1 MGAAAHWLARPERR
15 QLDGILNSIREI
27 QKQLDT
33 LGPDVAGGSP
43 IRTLQDPSFRAL
55 MQTLRHQATSL
66 PPAVGRIVSQIAD
79 APEGAVISGATTV
92 IQTLYNQ
99 QVVPTCNSLIANR
112 YPFASSATDVQLA
125 DFGLVFGYDGLFD
138 KFFTEHLEKQVDTT
152 GPAWRWRPGSVN
164 LPDGLLDQFQEARR
178 IRDMFFPPGAKMPDV
193 RFFVTF
199 GNLDAA
205 AQRAVLQI
213 DGQTLD
219 DKHMKQAGHVAGT
232 HARPCDG
239 DVREPVLRS
248 DDSLWRS
255 VGLVPDDRREEDG
268 WLGRAAADRP
278 ESPEPLSRRAGDRRT
293 GAGVS
298 EPVRDGRVAAIQLR
312 VVNRRCR

>member
-1 MGAAAHWLARPERR
+1 MTAHFQWVR
-15 QLDGILNSIREI
+15 QLMAGEAGKTQIDGILNSIREI

-33 LGPDVAGGSP
+33 LGPDVPGGSP

-152 GPAWRWRPGSVN
+152 RSGLDLASRFGEPPR
-164 LPDGLLDQFQEARR
+164 GLLDQFQEAQR

-199 GNLDAA
+199 GNLDAPRSA
-205 AQRAVLQI
+205 PCCRS
-213 DGQTLD
+213 
-219 DKHMKQAGHVAGT
+219 M
-232 HARPCDG
+232 AR
-239 DVREPVLRS
+239 
-248 DDSLWRS
+248 
-255 VGLVPDDRREEDG
+255 
-268 WLGRAAADRP
+268 
-278 ESPEPLSRRAGDRRT
+278 LST
-293 GAGVS
+293 TS
-298 EPVRDGRVAAIQLR
+298 T
-312 VVNRRCR
+312 